1 MSRKN
6 GIMFSKPDEPAFL
19 KRIKAKIGYKEGP
32 NLETKNEQLPQASE
46 DDYADQDD
54 EKPVIVIP
62 KNSKVTEREAQEFIA
77 NQGEDGDK
85 IKGDKETETH
95 QSGERLI
102 FKKPIKSTEDEKS
115 TSEIQQNSKRNMKD
129 SPSNRSKIA
138 KLDDNR
144 KKLNDN
150 RLLSFGDDE
159 DED

>member
-1 MSRKN
+1 MWWSDKCYDSDWN
-6 GIMFSKPDEPAFL
+6 VVQISNIFDFTSYL
-19 KRIKAKIGYKEGP
+19 
-32 NLETKNEQLPQASE
+32 
-46 DDYADQDD
+46 
-54 EKPVIVIP
+54 
-62 KNSKVTEREAQEFIA
+62 
-77 NQGEDGDK
+77 GEDGDK